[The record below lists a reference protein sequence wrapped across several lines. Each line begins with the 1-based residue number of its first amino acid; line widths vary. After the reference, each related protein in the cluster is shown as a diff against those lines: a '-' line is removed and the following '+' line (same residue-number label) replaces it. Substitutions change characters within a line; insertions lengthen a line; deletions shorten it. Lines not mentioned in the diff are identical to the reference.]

1 MSLSYPKNDCNM
13 TDNKRVVRPYILL
26 FIMALGLIAT
36 IISAGTSQVNY
47 DKYKVDW
54 KKVDSLEK
62 AGLPRQALE
71 TAKKIYTKAHK
82 ADNQPQVVKALIHI
96 MKYESYVIEDEYV
109 KYFGDMETEISKS
122 SGALKA
128 ILHSITAEL
137 YQGYYNQNY
146 WAVSERIAV
155 DDTAKYDVRGWD
167 NSRFDKAIKD
177 HYEASLA
184 EPELLQKISIETF
197 EDILITK
204 EVILSQR
211 PTLYCFLANRY
222 LDYLTSNSRENFKNK
237 KFEQES
243 NNWFTQVH
251 DFVKLSFP
259 AGENYRAIQIYRDLI
274 QYYLINNLK
283 PALVNTDINRIA
295 YVYANSVASARDS
308 LYADALRNVF
318 DSNTIP
324 EAAMAG
330 YLLAKHYSINGD
342 DYDGSDAA
350 DAKNLKNKIA
360 FETCKKVIAKFP
372 ESLGANNCEALMQT
386 LTAPYLSANLEN
398 VYVPEKEDRFQ
409 LKFKNCTN
417 VFFRIVQVNPDAL
430 LEVEAK
436 YDHSKTLNF
445 LAGLK
450 PLKEWKQALPDDG
463 LMHRHSSELILPAL
477 PIGFYV
483 LMANTSGSFQ
493 TTAMPLF
500 YASFQVSDLLYM
512 TRNQPA
518 GDFELKLFGRTS
530 GNALPGATVKV
541 FENVYN
547 YNSRK
552 YEKKLQKTLQTDERG
567 EILYSGNENYRNF
580 SLEITHGNDKLLSE
594 NNFYSYNNRDY
605 ERNSIQTTF
614 FTDRM
619 IYRPGQVVYYKGLM
633 VNKDS
638 KQRSSPMPNSKG
650 EVVFYDA
657 NNQVITKQA
666 FTTNE
671 FSTFHGSFEIPQGLA
686 TGQYRISDG
695 YGNRYIAV
703 EEYKRPKFEVKI
715 EEPKQEFQL
724 NDSVTVKGNARA
736 LAGFAIDGAKVSY
749 RVVRRTIFPDWYWWY
764 RPYNDLRLNKSEE
777 IAFGEI
783 NSNESGE
790 FQITFKAI
798 PDPAISET
806 QEPTFNFAIEVSVT
820 DETGETRSTE
830 QNIRLGYQSLELSFS
845 VGSELDLQS
854 NPKFQVLTKTLNGE
868 NVSADVKVSLFKL
881 KKNPQYIRKRLWGK
895 SDLYLIPE
903 PEYRQKFPHDMYKD
917 ENETNNL
924 NIESTEWE
932 ISLKTLKGEV
942 MKPDF
947 LKKAPAGSYLL
958 QATSKDKNG
967 KTVTTKKQIKFYDS
981 NQTNFAFNEEFWTAA
996 PRQQF
1001 EPGNNAEIM
1010 VGSSAKVTVYIEVER
1025 KGEIS
1030 ERQEISLNNEQKKIV
1045 IPVEEGDRGNFTVNV
1060 YTVHQ
1065 SRSFARN
1072 YHMVVPYTNKELELK
1087 LITWRDKLLPGSEET
1102 WKMNITP
1109 KLGEK
1114 KVAELLLAMYDASLD
1129 AFAPNYWSLA
1139 LEPLYYSN
1147 RMWQSFAERLAN
1159 PKQLI
1164 FHQNNRKFLKFYKN
1178 YSLNWFG
1185 FNQYGNY
1192 YRGEVLSDVS
1202 SRPRAAATGI
1212 STIALAEEQV
1222 AANEKDN
1229 SAGKGYFQNGAG
1241 GMKKS
1246 EKDKSKNDGDVFFGN
1261 ADMEMS
1267 GEGQVETPARSN
1279 FAETAFFFPS
1289 LTTDVNGDVFFTFKM
1304 PESLTKW
1311 KLMGMGITK
1320 DLSHGYIE
1328 KEVITQKDLMVNTF
1342 SPRFMRAG
1350 DEIIFTA
1357 KVTNLTESELSGNAK
1372 LELSNALSGKN
1383 MDREINQ
1390 NTTMQMI
1397 KIPAGQSVKLEWKL
1411 KIPVSGLDAM
1421 QYKVTASAGAHSD
1434 GEEMIIPVLSNR
1446 MLVTESLPLMVRG
1459 KQMKAY
1465 KFDPLAKAFES
1476 STLTFERMTLEV
1488 TQNPA
1493 WYAIQA
1499 LPYLI
1504 EYPHE
1509 CAEQTFHRFYAN
1521 AIASNIA
1528 NSDPKIKNIFDLW
1541 RTIQPDALLSN
1552 LEKNEELKNVL
1563 LQESPWVR
1571 EAKNESERKR
1581 RVAVLFDLN
1590 RMDGEKNSA
1599 FKKLKQMQAPNGGW
1613 PWFKGGPDDRYITQL
1628 IVAGLGKLRKLG
1640 IQYDAAPAMIREAV
1654 QYCDRRLMDDY
1665 RQLIKFKVDMKLQ
1678 HIYQTQVQYF
1688 YARSFFNDIPVV
1700 TESKIAYDYYQGQAM
1715 QYWVQ
1720 MSRYEQGMLALHFHR
1735 KQNPAMLAKIIASLK
1750 ENAIQSEELGMYWKG
1765 MLSGGYY
1772 WYESPIET
1780 MALLIEAF
1788 TETSNDVAAVDEMK
1802 IWLLRNKQT
1811 NDWKTTRATAD
1822 ACYALLMKG
1831 TQTLSTDNNT
1841 KVEIGALKFD
1851 PDDDK
1856 NLKTEAGT
1864 GYFKTTINPDKI
1876 TPEMSNISI
1885 NKTGA
1890 GISWGAVY
1898 VQYFEDLN
1906 KIRHSGNGQLK
1917 VSKKLF
1923 VETKTE
1929 KGPVL
1934 VPIENEKGVK
1944 IGDRVISRIELSVD
1958 RPLEYVHLKDMRSSC
1973 FEPENVFSTYKY
1985 QQGLGYYESTRDA
1998 ATHFFISYMPK
2009 GFYVFEY
2016 PVRVTHSGNFS
2027 NGIATLQC
2035 MYAPEFSSHS
2045 EGLKVKV
2052 N

>member
-1 MSLSYPKNDCNM
+1 MNVNNY
-13 TDNKRVVRPYILL
+13 VIRPYIML
-26 FIMALGLIAT
+26 FIMAFGLIAGV
-36 IISAGTSQVNY
+36 ISAGSSQVNY

-71 TAKKIYTKAHK
+71 SVKRIYTKARK
-82 ADNQPQVVKALIHI
+82 ADNQPQIIKALIHM
-96 MKYESYVIEDEYV
+96 MKFESYVTEDEYV
-109 KYFGDMETEISKS
+109 KYFGDMEREISKS
-122 SGALKA
+122 SGPLKA

-146 WAVSERIAV
+146 WLVNERSSIA
-155 DDTAKYDVRGWD
+155 DTAEYDVRSWD
-167 NSRFDKAIKD
+167 NSRFEKAITE

-184 EPELLQKISIETF
+184 EPGMLQKIPIETF
-197 EDILITK
+197 DEILITTD
-204 EVILSQR
+204 VIMSHR
-211 PTLYCFLANRY
+211 PTLYCFLTNRY
-222 LDYLTSNSRENFKNK
+222 LEYLTLNNRSSFNNP
-237 KFEQES
+237 KFEQQSEK
-243 NNWFTQVH
+243 WFTKAE
-251 DFVKLSFP
+251 DFTKLNIQE
-259 AGENYRAIQIYRDLI
+259 GDNYRAIRIYRDLL
-274 QYYLINNLK
+274 QFYLKNNLK
-283 PALVNTDINRIA
+283 SALVNADINRIA
-295 YVYANSVASARDS
+295 YVYSNSVESNRDS
-308 LYADALRNVF
+308 LYSEALKMVF
-318 DSNTIP
+318 ESNAVP

-330 YLLAKHYSINGD
+330 YLLAKHYSLKGD
-342 DYDGSDAA
+342 SYENQDASGS
-350 DAKNLKNKIA
+350 NRLKNKIA
-360 FETCKKVIAKFP
+360 YEICQSVVAKFP

-386 LTAPYLSANLEN
+386 LKTPYLSCNLEN

-409 LKFKNCTN
+409 LKFKNCRN
-417 VFFRIVQVNPDAL
+417 VFFRIVQVSPDAL
-430 LEVEAK
+430 QEVESK
-436 YDHSKTLNF
+436 YDHKQTQSY

-450 PLKEWKQALPDDG
+450 PVKEWKQALPDDG
-463 LMHRHSSELILPAL
+463 LMHQHSTELILPAM

-483 LMANTSGSFQ
+483 LMANTSGNFQ
-493 TTAMPLF
+493 VASMPMF
-500 YASFQVSDLLYM
+500 YTSFQVSDLLYM
-512 TRNQPA
+512 TRNQPS
-518 GDFELKLFGRTS
+518 GDFELKLFGRTN
-530 GNALPGATVKV
+530 GKALSGATVKI
-541 FENVYN
+541 FENLYN

-552 YEKKLQKTLQTDERG
+552 YEKKLQKTLQTDYKG
-567 EILYSGNENYRNF
+567 EIVYKGSENYRNF
-580 SLEITHGNDKLLSE
+580 SLEITYNNDKLLSE
-594 NNFYSYNNRDY
+594 NNFYSYNNRNY
-605 ERNSIQTTF
+605 EINSIQTTF

-633 VNKDS
+633 VNKDPQ
-638 KQRSSPMPNSKG
+638 QRSTPLPNTKG

-657 NNQVITKQA
+657 NNQLIARQSFV
-666 FTTNE
+666 TNE

-695 YGNRYIAV
+695 YGNHYIAV
-703 EEYKRPKFEVKI
+703 EEYKRPKFDVKI

-724 NDSVTVKGNARA
+724 NDSVRVNGNARA
-736 LAGFAIDGAKVSY
+736 LAGFAIGGAKVSY
-749 RVVRRTIFPDWYWWY
+749 RVIRKTILPDWYWWY
-764 RPYNDLRLNKSEE
+764 RPFNDLRSNKSEE

-783 NSNESGE
+783 TTNDAGE

-798 PDPAISET
+798 PDLSVSET

-820 DETGETRSTE
+820 DETGETRSAE
-830 QNIRLGYQSLELSFS
+830 ENIRLGYQSLELSFS
-845 VGSELDLQS
+845 VSSELDIQS
-854 NPKFQVLTKTLNGE
+854 NPKFQVFAKALNGE
-868 NVSADVKVSLFKL
+868 DVAADVKVSLMKI
-881 KKNPQYIRKRLWGK
+881 KENPQYFRKRLWGK
-895 SDLYLIPE
+895 NDLYLIPE
-903 PEYRQKFPHDMYKD
+903 NEYRKKFPFDVYQD
-917 ENETNNL
+917 ETESDFL
-924 NIESTEWE
+924 KIESTEWE
-932 ISLKTLKGEV
+932 TSIKTLKGEA
-942 MKPDF
+942 MRPDF
-947 LKKAPAGSYLL
+947 IKKVPPGRYVL

-967 KTVTTKKQIKFYDS
+967 KIVTTKKMIKIYDG
-981 NQTNFAFNEEFWTAA
+981 NQTKIAFSEEFWTAA

-1001 EPGNNAEIM
+1001 EPGDNAEIM
-1010 VGSSAKVTVYIEVER
+1010 VGSSSKVIVYIEVER
-1025 KGEIS
+1025 KGEIA
-1030 ERQEISLNNEQKKIV
+1030 ERHEISLNNEQRKIV
-1045 IPVEEGDRGNFTVNV
+1045 IPVVESDRGNFSVNV
-1060 YTVHQ
+1060 YAVHH

-1072 YHMVVPYTNKELELK
+1072 FHMVVPYTNKQLDMK

-1129 AFAPNYWSLA
+1129 AFTPNYWSLV
-1139 LEPLYYSN
+1139 LEPLFYSN
-1147 RMWQSFAERLAN
+1147 RMWQTYAVGLAN

-1164 FHQNNRKFLKFYKN
+1164 FHQNDRKLLKFYQN
-1178 YSLNWFG
+1178 YRLNWFG
-1185 FNQYGNY
+1185 FNQYGNF
-1192 YRGEVLSDVS
+1192 YRGDVLNSVTN
-1202 SRPRAAATGI
+1202 RQMVAAKGI
-1212 STIALAEEQV
+1212 KTAALAEE
-1222 AANEKDN
+1222 AENEDP
-1229 SAGKGYFQNGAG
+1229 AGNGYLQQGAG
-1241 GMKKS
+1241 GMKKNG
-1246 EKDKSKNDGDVFFGN
+1246 KDKLTDDMDGSFAN
-1261 ADMEMS
+1261 SDMEKNNQ
-1267 GEGQVETPARSN
+1267 ERPATPARSN
-1279 FAETAFFFPS
+1279 FAETAFFLPS
-1289 LTTDVNGDVFFTFKM
+1289 LTTDTNGDVYFTFKM

-1311 KLMGMGITK
+1311 KFMGLGITK
-1320 DLSHGYIE
+1320 DLCHGYIE

-1357 KVTNLTESELSGNAK
+1357 KVTNLTENELSGSAK
-1372 LELSNALSGKN
+1372 LELNNALSGKN
-1383 MDREINQ
+1383 IDKGINQ
-1390 NTTMQMI
+1390 SSTVQAI
-1397 KIPAGQSVKLEWKL
+1397 KIPAGQSVKVEWKL
-1411 KIPVSGLDAM
+1411 KIPASGLDAC

-1459 KQMKAY
+1459 NETKSY
-1465 KFDPLAKAFES
+1465 KFNPLAGAFES
-1476 STLTFERMTLEV
+1476 STVTFERLTLEV

-1528 NSDPKIKNIFDLW
+1528 NSDPKIKKIFDLW

-1552 LEKNEELKNVL
+1552 LEKNEELKNIL

-1590 RMDGEKNSA
+1590 RMDAEKNSA

-1628 IVAGLGKLRKLG
+1628 ILAGLGKLRKLG

-1665 RQLIKFKVDMKLQ
+1665 RQLIKNKADLKLQ

-1700 TESKIAYDYYQGQAM
+1700 SDSKLAYDYYKEQAT
-1715 QYWVQ
+1715 QYWTQ
-1720 MSRYEQGMLALHFHR
+1720 MSRHEQGMLALHFHR
-1735 KQNPAMLAKIIASLK
+1735 TQNPVLSSKIIASLK

-1765 MLSGGYY
+1765 MLNGGYY

-1788 TETSNDVAAVDEMK
+1788 TETSNDAAAVDEMK

-1831 TQTLSTDNNT
+1831 TQILSTENNT
-1841 KVEIGALKFD
+1841 KVEIGALKFN

-1864 GYFKTTINPDKI
+1864 GFFKTTINPDKI
-1876 TPEMSNISI
+1876 TPEMSNITI
-1885 NKTGA
+1885 NKIGA

-1898 VQYFEDLN
+1898 FQYFEDLN
-1906 KIRHSGNGQLK
+1906 KIRHSGEGQLK

-1934 VPIENEKGVK
+1934 VPIENEKGVN

-1985 QQGLGYYESTRDA
+1985 TQGLGYYESTRDA

-2035 MYAPEFSSHS
+2035 MYAPEFASHS

-2052 N
+2052 K